1 MPRRSSNFFEDVLS
15 SDVEEVE
22 FDTIVSTVFN
32 RHLLD
37 LIVDTLSH
45 HVVVVELLVDN
56 LLDELGFT
64 GGGFTCYNNS

>member
-1 MPRRSSNFFEDVLS
+1 M
-15 SDVEEVE
+15 E
-22 FDTIVSTVFN
+22 FDTVVSTVFN
-32 RHLLD
+32 RHFLD
-37 LIVDTLSH
+37 LIVDTLGH